1 MIALVTVLAQA
12 YSDPVRGLAPLQ
24 RAGIAREHLHT
35 NQAAR
40 PFWEQSLDLAERL
53 GLLQRVVEIAT
64 TDPTIAAF
72 HRPISFAYEAH
83 LTEQAAD
90 AAPHSTLPPPIDPG
104 APASAPFVPTL
115 EQAHH
120 SATCAALYS
129 RGATERQALDFL
141 YRETVELR
149 AQLIKL
155 AESAPVPMV
164 IADGYARGRDD
175 ERRRCTRHAH
185 ALTARAFAGAVGY
198 PAVLATAEAISSGK
212 AAP

>member
-24 RAGIAREHLHT
+24 RAGSAREHLHT

-53 GLLQRVVEIAT
+53 GLLQRVVDIAT

-72 HRPISFAYEAH
+72 HRPISLAYEAH
-83 LTEQAAD
+83 LTEQAA
-90 AAPHSTLPPPIDPG
+90 AGG
-104 APASAPFVPTL
+104 AASAPLDPGSPDEDAL
-115 EQAHH
+115 
-120 SATCAALYS
+120 AA
-129 RGATERQALDFL
+129 A
-141 YRETVELR
+141 
-149 AQLIKL
+149 
-155 AESAPVPMV
+155 
-164 IADGYARGRDD
+164 YARGVAD

-185 ALTARAFAGAVGY
+185 ILAGRAFAGAVGY
-198 PAVLATAEAISSGK
+198 PDVLATAEAISSGK